1 LSRKRTTRIGY
12 GEEPIS
18 FVGIERDT
26 IIRNPEWR
34 TLNAPAK
41 IFYIH
46 LKARFNGSNNGKIR
60 LPYSTMV
67 GVKGCSSKTSCAKA
81 IKELEQKEWIK
92 VKKRGGMYRH
102 DNFYKLTFK
111 HEGFEGEKG

>member
-1 LSRKRTTRIGY
+1 MSRKRRNKIGY
-12 GEEPIS
+12 GEEIIS

-34 TLNAPAK
+34 TLSAPAK

-60 LPYSTMV
+60 LPYSAMK
-67 GVKGCSSKTSCAKA
+67 GVEGCACNHSCGKA
-81 IKELEQKEWIK
+81 IKELEQKNWIK
-92 VKKRGGMYRH
+92 VKKQGGMYRH
-102 DNFYKLTFK
+102 NNFYKLTFK
-111 HEGFEGEKG
+111 HEGFEGSKE